1 MTFRLLRKRLL
12 RPFLALPKTLA
23 IAALALLAAC
33 GDEVTD
39 PDAFSDSAEAEAIL
53 RSAAALPALP
63 AVIDRRGDPAD
74 HAARRALFRAQEL
87 WAASLTDESPRAR
100 ARRRLAVRYAAPAL
114 VDGLAPADWDEVD
127 GGLRTWIATAE
138 SMLRHVR
145 LPRVEARL
153 TVARRQ
159 LERAVDAPDEHA
171 RANALL
177 LSGAEL
183 VETTPRFVARS
194 LAAEAEDAVRSARSR
209 APDAEDPDLVRAERL
224 KDWAA
229 RAVEEGDYLMAIQRA
244 YYALQLVEAK

>member
-1 MTFRLLRKRLL
+1 M

-63 AVIDRRGDPAD
+63 AVIDLAGDPAD
-74 HAARRALFRAQEL
+74 QAARLALFRAQEL
-87 WAASLTDESPRAR
+87 WAAGVTEESHRAR

-114 VDGLAPADWDEVD
+114 VDGLTPADWDRVD
-127 GGLRTWIATAE
+127 RDLRAWIGTAE
-138 SMLRHVR
+138 SMLRHVS
-145 LPRVEARL
+145 LPKVDARL
-153 TVARRQ
+153 TA
-159 LERAVDAPDEHA
+159 A
-171 RANALL
+171 RAQLDRAADAADDRARADALL

-194 LAAEAEDAVRSARSR
+194 LAAEADAAVRSATLN
-209 APDAEDPDLVRAERL
+209 ATDPEDPDLLRASRL

-229 RAVEEGDYLMAIQRA
+229 RAVQEGDYLLAIRRA
-244 YYALQLVEAK
+244 YYALQLVEAQ